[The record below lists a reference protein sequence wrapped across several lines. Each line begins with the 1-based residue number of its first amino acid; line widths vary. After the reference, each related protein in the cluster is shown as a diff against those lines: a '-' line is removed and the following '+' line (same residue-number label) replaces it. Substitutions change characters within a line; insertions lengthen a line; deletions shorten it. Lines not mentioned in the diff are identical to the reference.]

1 MPAEPD
7 RMIKVGDCDLHVRRK
22 GQGTPLLYLHGTE
35 GLTGVAPALGALAQT
50 FDLIAPDHPGYGL
63 SGDAA
68 AVDTMSDL
76 AMFYLDVLDQMGLE
90 QVHVVGHSMG
100 GWLALEIAV
109 RNSHRL
115 ASLTLVGSAGIHVQ
129 GVDKGDLFI
138 CTPEEGLALL
148 NHDADAAR
156 LRQQASLADADARM
170 VYRNRVT
177 TAKLCWQPRLFNPS
191 LARWL
196 HRVQLP
202 TLLLWGEND
211 QVLPPAYGEALA
223 RSIAGARLVMVPS
236 CGHMLP
242 FEQPARFN
250 DEVTAFIRSLA
261 A

>member
-7 RMIKVGDCDLHVRRK
+7 QMIKVGDCDLHVRRQ
-22 GQGTPLLYLHGTE
+22 GQGAPLLYLHGTE
-35 GLTGVAPALGALAQT
+35 GLTGIAPGLGALAQT
-50 FDLIAPDHPGYGL
+50 FDLIVPDHPGYGL
-63 SGDAA
+63 SGEAA

-76 AMFYLDVLDQMGLE
+76 AMFYLDVLDRMGLQ
-90 QVHVVGHSMG
+90 QVHLVGHSMG

-115 ASLTLVGSAGIHVQ
+115 ASLTLVDSAGIHVQ

-148 NHDADAAR
+148 NHDLEAAR
-156 LRQQASLADADARM
+156 ARLQASQAEADPRLL
-170 VYRNRVT
+170 YRNRVT
-177 TAKLCWQPRLFNPS
+177 TAKLCWHPRLFNPS

-202 TLLLWGEND
+202 TMILWGEND
-211 QVLPPAYGEALA
+211 QVLPPAYATALSGA
-223 RSIAGARLVMVPS
+223 IAGSRLVMLPE

-242 FEQPARFN
+242 FEQPGRFAQ
-250 DEVTAFIRSLA
+250 EVSTFIRSIA

>member
-1 MPAEPD
+1 MPARPD
-7 RMIKVGDCDLHVRRK
+7 QLITVGDCDLHVRR
-22 GQGTPLLYLHGTE
+22 QGRGKPLLYLHGTE
-35 GLTGVAPALGALAQT
+35 GLTGIAPGLGALART

-115 ASLTLVGSAGIHVQ
+115 ASLTLVDSAGIHVQ

-138 CTPEEGLALL
+138 CTPEEGLALM
-148 NHDADAAR
+148 NHDLEAAR
-156 LRQQASLADADARM
+156 VRHQAMVAEADPRM

-196 HRVQLP
+196 HRVRLP

-211 QVLPPAYGEALA
+211 QVLPPAYGEALSRA
-223 RSIAGARLVMVPS
+223 IAGSRLLTVPS

-242 FEQPARFN
+242 FEQPDRFSG
-250 DEVTAFIRSLA
+250 EVTTFIRSLA
-261 A
+261 S